1 MTTTFMSTELCAA
14 PWSLGE
20 RYSYD
25 LDSDEPAIRLL
36 RKYSAST
43 GLPFICVDAAS
54 GTVLAKTD
62 PDFVEILPNLIVT
75 QLSYVT
81 EPRVWELASG
91 LVFYAVPLPNLDDLQ
106 TIGCGYVLNHR
117 GRITDELQRLAE
129 ELNWAPHELSDW
141 CTQQRSCSPDLLE
154 RLLCNLFESDL
165 RETKLRSELDEL
177 NSRGEH
183 VQSQMRFV
191 DSLAS
196 GLVLSTNPTELAQ
209 SCVEGLQRQ
218 VGAEACVLAVSDWHG
233 QWQEY
238 SFGRL
243 PFGTKKFE
251 LLLDYFDGT
260 TAFDSIIR
268 NDVAGA
274 LIADEFPA
282 LRNFLLHP
290 ITDGNRHTGWVFL
303 GNLPEGRDFGTAEAR
318 ITSTVAALL
327 ATHYCNRQLYEEQEE
342 FVLQFVGS
350 MVSTLDAKDRYTRG
364 HSERVAAIARQLG
377 EEMRLSPQDLKDIH
391 TAGLLH
397 DIGKIGINDAI
408 LQKSG
413 ALDKTEFEEV
423 KQHPLIGY
431 RILRGLKL
439 FHKLLPGVR
448 NHHEEYSGN
457 GYPDR
462 LRGREIPLL
471 ARILAVADAYDAMQS
486 DRPYRKGMPLA
497 KVENIFREGAGT
509 QWDPDVIAAYFAAR
523 DDIAQIGNKSA
534 WSM

>member
-1 MTTTFMSTELCAA
+1 MTTTFLSTELCA
-14 PWSLGE
+14 PRWSLGE
-20 RYSYD
+20 RYSYT

-36 RKYSAST
+36 RHYTQAT
-43 GLPFICVDAAS
+43 GLAFVCLDAAS

-62 PDFVEILPNLIVT
+62 PDFVEILPSLVVS
-75 QLSYVT
+75 QLTFVT

-91 LVFYAVPLPNLDDLQ
+91 LVFYAVPLPDMDDLQ
-106 TIGCGYVLNHR
+106 TVGCGYVLNHR
-117 GRITDELQRLAE
+117 GRISEELQRLAD
-129 ELNWAPHELSDW
+129 ELHWPPHHLSDW
-141 CTQQRSCSPDLLE
+141 CTQQKCCSPELLE
-154 RLLCNLFESDL
+154 RLLCNVYEADQRESRLRGESD
-165 RETKLRSELDEL
+165 ELGARVE
-177 NSRGEH
+177 R

-191 DSLAS
+191 DGLAS
-196 GLVLSTNPTELAQ
+196 GLVLSKNPTELAR
-209 SCVEGLQRQ
+209 SCVESLQQQ
-218 VGAEACVLAVSDWHG
+218 VGAEACVLAVNDWHG

-251 LLLDYFDGT
+251 LLLDYFEGT

-268 NDVAGA
+268 NHVAGG
-274 LIADEFPA
+274 LISDEFPA

-290 ITDGNRHTGWVFL
+290 ITDGNRHIGWVFL
-303 GNLPEGRDFGTAEAR
+303 GNLPEGREFGSGEAR
-318 ITSTVAALL
+318 MTSTVAALL

-350 MVSTLDAKDRYTRG
+350 LVSTLDAKDRYTRG
-364 HSERVAAIARQLG
+364 HSERVAAIARELG
-377 EEMRLSPQDLKDIH
+377 EELQLSAQDIKDIH

-408 LQKSG
+408 LQKPS
-413 ALDKTEFEEV
+413 ALDPAEFDEV

-462 LRGREIPLL
+462 LRGRDIPLL
-471 ARILAVADAYDAMQS
+471 ARILAVADAYDAMRS

-523 DDIAQIGNKSA
+523 DQIAQIGIKSA
-534 WSM
+534 WSS